1 MRLLG
6 VFRFLF
12 LCLFGLFSCI
22 FFSASL
28 FRLLHGFARSSSRTP
43 YATKPLLIPYGIK
56 SGTEYNNNKS
66 IGMRLQLAN
75 QHAAMFNVLNSYFTA
90 NAFAHTQTSLHVV
103 FRWIIIASESLMRC
117 EREATATATTT
128 TNYHRSRHSRHSFI
142 YLVCAEIRRWK
153 IAIIT
158 YEHIMLQI

>member
-90 NAFAHTQTSLHVV
+90 NAFAHTHKPAYTLFFGELLLHPKVSCVVKERRQQQQPQQQT
-103 FRWIIIASESLMRC
+103 IIA
-117 EREATATATTT
+117 ADTADIPL
-128 TNYHRSRHSRHSFI
+128 FI
-142 YLVCAEIRRWK
+142 WCVRR
-153 IAIIT
+153 
-158 YEHIMLQI
+158 